1 MESTFEPGCSD
12 NLSMPLV
19 LAADDEPFILQ
30 YIAHVLQSANYRVI
44 TVNTVDEAWRIFRR
58 RQPEIELVLTDVV
71 MPGSVDGMD
80 LAERIHQ
87 LDPSLP
93 VLFITGALSESDP
106 RTALMVEKQ
115 QVLRKP
121 FFPKQL
127 VDFVGAQIQRQSSSG
142 LAR

>member
-1 MESTFEPGCSD
+1 MESTLEPGRSD

-19 LAADDEPFILQ
+19 LVADDEPFILQ

-44 TVNTVDEAWRIFRR
+44 TVNTVEGAWKIFGR

-115 QVLRKP
+115 LVLRKP

-127 VDFVGAQIQRQSSSG
+127 VDFVDAQIHRQSSSG